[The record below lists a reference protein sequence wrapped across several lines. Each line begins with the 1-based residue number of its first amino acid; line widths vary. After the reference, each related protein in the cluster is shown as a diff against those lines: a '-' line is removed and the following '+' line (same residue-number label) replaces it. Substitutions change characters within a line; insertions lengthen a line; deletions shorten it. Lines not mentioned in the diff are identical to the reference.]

1 MLPARAMAVSLGCPP
16 GGGGVLLGVAILPVD
31 SCYRSWNK
39 LWEDEAL
46 SSLSDLTFFTF
57 FDDFCRLSPLLKRFF
72 PLLNDFFPLV

>member
-16 GGGGVLLGVAILPVD
+16 GGGGGALLGVAILPVD

-46 SSLSDLTFFTF
+46 SS
-57 FDDFCRLSPLLKRFF
+57 
-72 PLLNDFFPLV
+72 

>member
-16 GGGGVLLGVAILPVD
+16 GGGALLGVAILPVD

-46 SSLSDLTFFTF
+46 SS
-57 FDDFCRLSPLLKRFF
+57 
-72 PLLNDFFPLV
+72 

>member
-16 GGGGVLLGVAILPVD
+16 GGGALLGVAILPVD

-39 LWEDEAL
+39 LWEDEPL
-46 SSLSDLTFFTF
+46 SSYSDLTFFTF

-72 PLLNDFFPLV
+72 PLLNEFFHLV